1 MATYLADV
9 AGVLEPGANGRYKYE
24 PVKPDGSPSPLGS
37 GDHYYYKPNRN
48 YFVRYVAGGY
58 ALFTPNRLAMAE
70 ASSDILSAN
79 VRRVWM
85 KPPSQ
90 GASAT
95 FTIVPLYASGWNLA
109 VSGASSLDGEY
120 AQLNGA
126 KATVYYS
133 TTKNAYVTCDWADNV
148 FTGVS
153 IPDPVSGIEFK
164 HYFGPCVVDR
174 ATPGK
179 ITVTCGFGY
188 GKLVLTDPSK
198 VVAPVQTVAQGS
210 CDWSAAGMDYN
221 KLAAGACR
229 TDYEGKQIPNQGGCY
244 FNCATGYEL
253 RDREMLETG
262 QLDPLGHLS
271 CDNGKL
277 VQKGSCVKPGAS
289 CALTAPADVDVG
301 LSECNYDTGLAD
313 GLSCLFKCKPGLE
326 VRGGLDSYPQRGQS
340 SCDNGTVSTVGR
352 CAAPT
357 TCAFPKPPANMHA
370 GSDCAKKSTFTFLS
384 APLADTDGCYF
395 GCAAGYEMVD
405 GTLAPSNALQAG
417 QVKCNSGT
425 LATVGSC
432 VATQT
437 VQQCDL
443 NAAGF
448 AMPKNMLPASECNVL
463 YAAKTKVPG
472 GSMCTFTCDTGYNIS
487 GTDDQVLGTIS
498 CANQKLTTKGT
509 CVAFAAQTGLEPQG
523 AGTGTPV
530 PKPQDT
536 GTPLPLP
543 TPTTL
548 TCASFAF
555 TPPCPAVG
563 AAIVSTLKV
572 DLPGATHIVPMSVA
586 EGGWLGFAQT
596 GLIVFASGGHIKYA
610 VAKAAFTDAKVTLS
624 DTSLV
629 YAFTAGTA
637 DAWVTVQSGVDPF
650 VAKGF
655 SLMWILI
662 LCGLGLL
669 ILMALG
675 YAGYKS
681 TQTE

>member
-1 MATYLADV
+1 MATYTVDI
-9 AGVLEPGANGRYKYE
+9 AGLNDTNANGRYTYE
-24 PVKPDGSPSPLGS
+24 PVGPK
-37 GDHYYYKPNRN
+37 GDASTADQYYYKRPGSD
-48 YFVRYVAGGY
+48 YFVRYA
-58 ALFTPNRLAMAE
+58 
-70 ASSDILSAN
+70 
-79 VRRVWM
+79 
-85 KPPSQ
+85 
-90 GASAT
+90 
-95 FTIVPLYASGWNLA
+95 ASGTFALIVGVGTVFVLTYELA
-109 VSGASSLDGEY
+109 KVSEVAY
-120 AQLNGA
+120 PPHKRAVTMQ
-126 KATVYYS
+126 
-133 TTKNAYVTCDWADNV
+133 TK
-148 FTGVS
+148 G
-153 IPDPVSGIEFK
+153 P
-164 HYFGPCVVDR
+164 FGLVLQ
-174 ATPGK
+174 TP
-179 ITVTCGFGY
+179 TVTFI
-188 GKLVLTDPSK
+188 TT
-198 VVAPVQTVAQGS
+198 PVQTVAQGS

-221 KLAAGACR
+221 KLATGACR
-229 TDYEGKQIPNQGGCY
+229 TDYGGKQIPNQGGCY

-271 CDNGKL
+271 CNNGKL

-313 GLSCLFKCKPGLE
+313 GRSCLFKCKPGLE
-326 VRGGLDSYPQRGQS
+326 VRGGPELYPQRGQS

-448 AMPKNMLPASECNVL
+448 AMPRNMLPASECNVL
-463 YAAKTKVPG
+463 YAAKEKVPG

-487 GTDDQVLGTIS
+487 GTDDQFLGTIS

-509 CVAFAAQTGLEPQG
+509 CVAFAPQTGLEPQG

-536 GTPLPLP
+536 GPPVPLPLP

-548 TCASFAF
+548 ACASFAF